1 MPRSQSAPPQ
11 GSNAE
16 PTGNPQPGSAPS
28 NSSGEVRGES
38 RSSRDPRVLRRAR
51 WRVRRELARA
61 LFDVAL
67 LPLRL
72 FAFTLEAPALR
83 RELRGYMGS
92 TPAFPPEPG
101 GHGLLAWPTG
111 RPLRV
116 FLSWAE
122 ASGELHA
129 LELKERM
136 VRRAREA
143 GAPPPRFTAL
153 GSRARE
159 SSDLRIVGAP
169 ADRAAMGLQAVLGA
183 VPYYLGL
190 LRDAAAELEAGEHD
204 VCVMVDSPAL
214 HVPLGRLARS
224 AGVPVV
230 HYVAPQYWGWA
241 PWRVGA
247 YRKAVDR
254 ALSILPFE
262 PPWFERRGVPAVH
275 VGHPILDA
283 LEGVPSGDERA
294 LLREGTVAPP
304 PTLALLP
311 GSRRS
316 VLDRNLPVMLRVAA
330 QLRRTEPELEVI
342 LPHGLEEVRGWA
354 APHLEAAGAVDWV
367 RIETGDLHG
376 SLARCRAALSVSGTV
391 LLDLLHA
398 RLPTVVLYATANR
411 FEGFLGKHLL
421 LTPWFASVN
430 LLAGRKLLPEFGFAG
445 EGPSEAI
452 LEALRGCYNDGPDR
466 DRILA
471 GLAETA
477 RRLGPPG
484 AAERTVGHVLE
495 VAASGGRP

>member
-1 MPRSQSAPPQ
+1 MSRAPSAPPPTEGP
-11 GSNAE
+11 GSTPSD
-16 PTGNPQPGSAPS
+16 PTG
-28 NSSGEVRGES
+28 
-38 RSSRDPRVLRRAR
+38 PRVRRRAR
-51 WRVRRELARA
+51 WRVRRELVRA

-72 FAFTLEAPALR
+72 FAFTLESPALR
-83 RELRGYMGS
+83 DELRGYMG
-92 TPAFPPEPG
+92 TAPEDPVEPAG
-101 GHGLLAWPTG
+101 VWPTD

-136 VRRAREA
+136 VRRAQAA
-143 GAPPPRFTAL
+143 GVPAPQFTAL
-153 GSRARE
+153 GSRAQERA
-159 SSDLRIVGAP
+159 DLRIVGTP

-190 LRDAAAELEAGEHD
+190 LRDAAAELEAGSHD

-214 HVPLGRLARS
+214 HVPLGRLAR
-224 AGVPVV
+224 AAHTPVV

-241 PWRVGA
+241 PWRAGG

-275 VGHPILDA
+275 IGHPILDA
-283 LEGVPSGDERA
+283 LEGVPSGEGRPEMQVDGTSRRA
-294 LLREGTVAPP
+294 
-304 PTLALLP
+304 LALLP

-330 QLRRTEPELEVI
+330 QLRRSEPELEVI
-342 LPHGLEEVRGWA
+342 LPHGREEVREWA
-354 APHLEAAGAVDWV
+354 ASHLEHAGASDWV
-367 RIETGDLHG
+367 HIETGDLHG
-376 SLARCRAALSVSGTV
+376 SLAKCRAALSVSGTV

-411 FEGFLGKHLL
+411 LEGFLGKHLL

-430 LLAGRKLLPEFGFAG
+430 LLAGRELLPEFGFAG
-445 EGPSEAI
+445 EGPTQAI
-452 LEALRGCYNDGPDR
+452 LEALRGCYNDGPAR
-466 DRILA
+466 DDILE
-471 GLAETA
+471 GLRETA
-477 RRLGPPG
+477 QRLGPPG

-495 VAASGGRP
+495 VAALRSPSPGSEA